1 MDRTDCLQS
10 QVPSAGEFCTDLLK
24 EGSYNL
30 ATSDSRETQEAHMY
44 STLPMPHNPSGARF
58 VPENQEA
65 EAQRLGAVSLADAA
79 VAFQVP

>member
-30 ATSDSRETQEAHMY
+30 ATSDSHETQE
-44 STLPMPHNPSGARF
+44 TLPMPHNPSGARF